1 VRIAVEA
8 AKRKGSEAVILVGD
22 PPYYGPLGFE
32 KVAYNALTFPG
43 PVDPNRVLVVSIA
56 ADTHERLHGSIVWR
70 DGSVPAVIAE
80 DEDANEMVPLTAIAV

>member
-1 VRIAVEA
+1 
-8 AKRKGSEAVILVGD
+8 
-22 PPYYGPLGFE
+22 
-32 KVAYNALTFPG
+32 
-43 PVDPNRVLVVSIA
+43 VSIA